1 MRSLIGNRRW
11 RLKEASCER
20 AEHILKELGCSRA
33 FARVLAARTGGDP
46 KKLLSSELSALHL
59 PAALLGIPQALERIE
74 QALKRS
80 EKIFIHGDFDV
91 DGLTS
96 AALLYLGLKRLG
108 FKELKVEIEDRE
120 RGHGLNPEVVRRVI
134 AEKFKVLITSDCGV
148 SDFECVTHLQQS
160 GVDVIITDHHHVP
173 ERLPPALSIINPKQK
188 GCAYPNKD
196 IAAVGVVFQLLRALH
211 EHLGV
216 PVEEVYKFL
225 DLVMLGT
232 VADLVPLARNGQIEN
247 KILVAQGLKLLAEG
261 KGSLGLRILIEKL
274 ALDPKSLTAGELSY
288 ILVPKLN
295 AANRVGDPRVAF
307 LLLTTQDKKRAEYL
321 SEILLDYNDD
331 RQTAQDDLRY
341 QAEEL
346 IRNGGVDLTKDKMII
361 LEGRYWN
368 PGIIG
373 LVASDLV
380 EKYYLP
386 VVLVSVGDQES
397 RASGRSIYEFDL
409 IGSLEAHREL
419 FIKYGGH
426 QMAAGFSIKN
436 ENLPLLKRR
445 LSEYARRQLADLE
458 GPTSTIDAILE
469 PREITLDLCEEIQ
482 QLAPFGMGNPEPRF
496 LLKNVQ
502 IVEAQTVGNGGKH
515 LKLKVSADG
524 VILNCIGFDFGD
536 YVSEIY
542 SAGEVDMVGKLRKD
556 TWRERERLQ
565 LELEDVLK
573 ENAVG

>member
-1 MRSLIGNRRW
+1 M
-11 RLKEASCER
+11 ER
-20 AEHILKELGCSRA
+20 ILKELGCSRA
-33 FARVLAARTGGDP
+33 FAKVLAARSAEDP
-46 KKLLSSELSALHL
+46 KKLLSSELSDLHS
-59 PAALLGIPQALERIE
+59 PYALLGIPQAIERIE
-74 QALKRS
+74 RALSRN
-80 EKIFIHGDFDV
+80 ERIFIHGDFDV

-96 AALLYLGLKRLG
+96 AAVLYLGLKRLG

-120 RGHGLNPEVVRRVI
+120 RGHGLNPDVVRRVI
-134 AEKFKVLITSDCGV
+134 DEKFKLLITSDCGV
-148 SDFECVTHLQQS
+148 SDFECVTLLQQS

-173 ERLPPALSIINPKQK
+173 QRLPPAIAIINPKQK
-188 GCAYPNKD
+188 GCHYPNKD
-196 IAAVGVVFQLLRALH
+196 IAAVGVVFQLLRALY
-211 EHLGV
+211 ERLSLLA
-216 PVEEVYKFL
+216 EEAYKFL

-232 VADLVPLARNGQIEN
+232 VADLVPLTRDGQVEN

-261 KGSLGLRILIEKL
+261 KGSLGLRVLIERLSLNAKKL
-274 ALDPKSLTAGELSY
+274 TVGELSY

-307 LLLTTQDKKRAEYL
+307 LLLTTQEVKRAEYL

-331 RQTAQDDLRY
+331 RQTAQDDLRN

-346 IRNGGVDLTKDKMII
+346 IRNGGVDLEKDKIII
-361 LEGRYWN
+361 LEGKYWN

-386 VVLVSVGDQES
+386 VVLVSVGDAES
-397 RASGRSIYEFDL
+397 RASARSIVEFDM
-409 IGSLEAHREL
+409 IESLEAHREL

-436 ENLPLLKRR
+436 ENLQLLKQR

-458 GPTSTIDAILE
+458 GPTSTIDGILE
-469 PREITLDLCEEIQ
+469 PQEISLDLYEEIQ
-482 QLAPFGMGNPEPRF
+482 QLAPFGIGNPEPRF
-496 LLKNVQ
+496 LLKSVK
-502 IVEAQTVGNGGKH
+502 ITEAQTVGNGGKH
-515 LKLKVSADG
+515 LKLKVSTDD
-524 VILNCIGFDFGD
+524 LTFDCIGFDLGD

-542 SAGEVDMVGKLRKD
+542 STGRVDLVSKLRKD
-556 TWRERERLQ
+556 AWRGKERLQ

-573 ENAVG
+573 TK